1 MVHWPNHHQKVSD
14 LIDRFGVVGYGAYWI
29 LNELILLSPEKS
41 MSKAELVKASKIRS
55 ELVDLLLGEKEHFY
69 QIDGKYF
76 SELDRKNDLTSADA
90 YRVLDKA
97 GLSGRGFTRIMQI
110 HSVSEKFMMI
120 EFEKWKK
127 SRELEIFKDE
137 RHVFNSFNVWMRNCE
152 KEKIQKP
159 ATGLNWDSI

>member
-1 MVHWPNHHQKVSD
+1 MVHYPLHHQKVSD

-29 LNELILLSPEKS
+29 LNELILSSPEKS
-41 MSKAELVKASKIRS
+41 MSKAELVKTSKIRS

-76 SELDRKNDLTSADA
+76 SELDRKNDLTADSA
-90 YRVLDKA
+90 YRELDKA
-97 GLSGRGFTRIMQI
+97 GLSGRGFTRLMQI
-110 HSVSEKFMMI
+110 HGVSEKFMMV

-127 SRELEIFKDE
+127 SNEATVFKDG
-137 RHVFNSFNVWMRNCE
+137 RHIFNSINYWLRNCE
-152 KEKIQKP
+152 KEKSQKP

>member
-1 MVHWPNHHQKVSD
+1 MIHLLDHHKRVSKI
-14 LIDRFGVVGYGAYWI
+14 IDHLGLVGYGCFWI
-29 LNELILLSPEKS
+29 LNELILSSPDKC
-41 MSKAELVKASKIRS
+41 MSKPDLVKASKARS

-69 QIDGKYF
+69 QVDGKYY
-76 SELDRKNDLTSADA
+76 SELGRKRDLTIENAEHS
-90 YRVLDKA
+90 LDKA

-137 RHVFNSFNVWMRNCE
+137 RHIFNSFNVWMRNCE
-152 KEKIQKP
+152 KEKGQKP
-159 ATGLNWDSI
+159 ATGINWDSI